1 MSLSYT
7 DQEKKL
13 LLKIARDSIQYTLEG
28 KSFNIQ
34 DDYTIPD
41 QLFEK
46 RATFI
51 TLTKFGEL
59 RGCIGALEPSM
70 PLVEDV
76 RVHAIAAATQDYRFS
91 PLVLDELPS
100 IQIEISV
107 IKPIG
112 KINFGSPDELLQK
125 INPYEDGIII
135 EDGRNRATFLPQ
147 VWEKIP
153 NKEQFLSS
161 LCLKLGGS
169 PDLWCTAKI
178 NVYRY
183 GVEKIIE

>member
-1 MSLSYT
+1 MSSSYT

-28 KSFNIQ
+28 KSVNIQ
-34 DDYTIPD
+34 DNFTIPD
-41 QLFEK
+41 HLFEY
-46 RATFI
+46 RATFV
-51 TLTKFGEL
+51 TLTKFGDL

-76 RVHAIAAATQDYRFS
+76 RVHAIAAATQDYRFN
-91 PLVLDELPS
+91 PLVLDELPD

-107 IKPIG
+107 IKPIVQ
-112 KINFGSPDELLQK
+112 INFDSPDELLK
-125 INPYEDGIII
+125 EINPYEDGVII
-135 EDGRNRATFLPQ
+135 EDVRNRATFLPQ

-161 LCLKLGGS
+161 LCIKLGAS
-169 PDLWCTAKI
+169 PDLWRTGKI